1 MENRRI
7 LKAIIAGLTVLG
19 LTTSAAAQKSKN
31 TVRIGYYDPISMVDA
46 VYDPKPETGLATRV
60 VYDNLVGFERKT
72 GEFKP
77 LLAKSWKRIN
87 PKTIE
92 FNLRDDVKFHDGSEF
107 DADDVVYTINWLADP
122 KVKFRIKSRYFWI
135 DKAVKIDKFTV
146 RVLSKRPQASAMMR
160 LALSTNI
167 YPSDVHSKLKVKST
181 FGRKGV
187 GTGPY
192 KVVSVDPNK
201 GTILQKNPN
210 YRHGGPW
217 KPAGK
222 VERVHL
228 MPIPETQTQIAQ
240 LLVGGLDMMYRVPK
254 DQLESLRSDPRFK
267 VTVQDGQLYYYMA
280 MDSIGKSGH
289 PALKDNRVRKALMM
303 AVNREAIQKNLI
315 PGGAKL
321 PRQDSMCY
329 RWQKGCDFSTKPPA
343 YDPEGAKKLLAEAGF
358 PNGFDVNITST
369 LPSVI
374 PEAVAGYLRKIG
386 VKAKISRLTFPA
398 YRKKQRSGKIQILV
412 NQWASGGLADVQST
426 VNFFHGKSPRN
437 YYGDKIVS
445 KTLVTG
451 EAEFDDTKR
460 RAAYKVAFDRNN
472 TEFYMMPI
480 TPNPPTFLHDK
491 DLNIKGGET
500 DTFGTTIVGL
510 SWK

>member
-1 MENRRI
+1 MFKKLI
-7 LKAIIAGLTVLG
+7 YTIGIAGICG
-19 LTTSAAAQKSKN
+19 LLYSATAIAQKSKN

-46 VYDPKPETGLATRV
+46 VYDPKPETGLTTRV
-60 VYDNLVGFERKT
+60 VYDNLVGFDRNT

-77 LLAKSWKRIN
+77 LLAKSWKRID
-87 PKTIE
+87 PRTIE
-92 FNLRDDVKFHDGSEF
+92 FKLRTDIKFHDGSDF

-135 DKAVKIDKFTV
+135 SKAVKIDRYTV
-146 RVLSKRPQASAMMR
+146 RVLSKRPQASALMR

-181 FGRKGV
+181 FGRNGI

-192 KVVSVDPNK
+192 KIVSVDPNK
-201 GTILQKNPN
+201 GVILEKNPG
-210 YRHGGPW
+210 YKHGGPW

-222 VERVHL
+222 VNRVHL
-228 MPIPETQTQIAQ
+228 VPIPETQTQIAQ
-240 LLVGGLDMMYRVPK
+240 LLIGGLDMMYRVPK
-254 DQLESLRSDPRFK
+254 DQLADLRKDKRFK
-267 VTVQDGQLYYYMA
+267 ATVVNGQLYYYMA
-280 MDSIGKSGH
+280 IDSIGKSGH
-289 PALKDNRVRKALMM
+289 PALKDKRVRKALMM
-303 AVNREAIQKNLI
+303 AINRDGIRKNLI
-315 PGGAKL
+315 PGGDKL
-321 PRQDSMCY
+321 PSQDAMCY
-329 RWQKGCDFSTKPPA
+329 RWQKGCGYSTKPPS
-343 YDPEGAKKLLAEAGF
+343 YNPEAARRLLVDSGF
-358 PNGFDVNITST
+358 GKGFDVNITST

-374 PEAVAGYLRKIG
+374 PEAVAGDLRKIG
-386 VKAKISRLTFPA
+386 VKATISRLTFPA

-437 YYGDKIVS
+437 YYGDKIIS
-445 KTLVTG
+445 KTLITG
-451 EAEFDDTKR
+451 EAQFDDKKR
-460 RAAYKVAFDRNN
+460 REVYKVAFDRNN

-491 DLNIKGGET
+491 DLSIVGGET
-500 DTFGTTIVGL
+500 DTFGASIVGL

>member
-1 MENRRI
+1 MNT
-7 LKAIIAGLTVLG
+7 KSPLG
-19 LTTSAAAQKSKN
+19 LTIVGFAGLAIATSAVAQKSKN
-31 TVRIGYYDPISMVDA
+31 TVRIGYFDPISMVDA
-46 VYDPKPETGLATRV
+46 VYDPKPETGFATRA
-60 VYDNLVGFERKT
+60 VYDNLVGFDRKS

-92 FNLRDDVKFHDGSEF
+92 FNLRDDIKFHDGSKF
-107 DADDVVYTINWLADP
+107 DADDVVYTINWLSDP

-135 DKAVKIDKFTV
+135 DKAIKVDKYTV
-146 RVLSKRPQASAMMR
+146 RVISKRPQASAMMR

-181 FGRKGV
+181 FGRKGI

-192 KVVSVDPNK
+192 KVISVDPNK
-201 GTILQKNPN
+201 GTILARNPD
-210 YRHGGPW
+210 YKHGGTW

-222 VERVHL
+222 VDRVHL

-254 DQLESLRSDPRFK
+254 DQLESLRKDPRFK

-280 MDSIGKSGH
+280 MDSVGKSGH
-289 PALKDNRVRKALMM
+289 PALKDKRVRKALMM

-315 PGGAKL
+315 PGGANL
-321 PRQDSMCY
+321 PRQDAMCY
-329 RWQKGCDFSTKPPA
+329 RWQKGCDVSTKPPA
-343 YDPEGAKKLLAEAGF
+343 YNPDGAKKLLAEAGF

-386 VKAKISRLTFPA
+386 VKAKISKLTFPA

-437 YYGDKIVS
+437 YYGDKIIS

-451 EAEFDDTKR
+451 EAQFNDAKR

-491 DLNIKGGET
+491 DLSIVGGET
-500 DTFGTTIVGL
+500 DTFGATVVGL
-510 SWK
+510 SWR

>member
-1 MENRRI
+1 MENRQF
-7 LKAIIAGLTVLG
+7 LKAIIAGLTILG
-19 LTTSAAAQKSKN
+19 LTTSAVAQKSKN

-107 DADDVVYTINWLADP
+107 DADDVVYTINWLANP

-167 YPSDVHSKLKVKST
+167 YPSDVHGKLKVKST

-201 GTILQKNPN
+201 GTILEKNPN

-267 VTVQDGQLYYYMA
+267 VTLQ
-280 MDSIGKSGH
+280 
-289 PALKDNRVRKALMM
+289 
-303 AVNREAIQKNLI
+303 
-315 PGGAKL
+315 
-321 PRQDSMCY
+321 
-329 RWQKGCDFSTKPPA
+329 
-343 YDPEGAKKLLAEAGF
+343 
-358 PNGFDVNITST
+358 
-369 LPSVI
+369 
-374 PEAVAGYLRKIG
+374 
-386 VKAKISRLTFPA
+386 
-398 YRKKQRSGKIQILV
+398 
-412 NQWASGGLADVQST
+412 DVQQ
-426 VNFFHGKSPRN
+426 
-437 YYGDKIVS
+437 
-445 KTLVTG
+445 
-451 EAEFDDTKR
+451 
-460 RAAYKVAFDRNN
+460 
-472 TEFYMMPI
+472 
-480 TPNPPTFLHDK
+480 
-491 DLNIKGGET
+491 
-500 DTFGTTIVGL
+500 
-510 SWK
+510 